1 MGKKHSQT
9 SNTAGVSRYGY
20 IDPFSDPGDD
30 SISLQ
35 RSKSVSSSGSD
46 SSSVFVSSN
55 PSTRRPSDSSSFNDV
70 CFPVNPENEIISS
83 STAWP
88 NVQVLQEYTDE
99 IDRNE
104 ILLSNTEE
112 VPRYSDTGT
121 LSTRE
126 GDNEVNFQWPL
137 VSNIERDDELRR
149 KLNPST
155 GNNDDY
161 AGHPF
166 DPLKKRPSTSKLKSM
181 SEDDE
186 YLDDWS
192 SLSTNNKQ
200 ERLEKL
206 RFTYF
211 RDDLENTI
219 HSSSLIGLLR
229 GDTTWADLFC
239 PEIYNGSTKTATGTV
254 NTTSTAGNND
264 KLNNTIPIPNISVPN
279 SSLHASSSPS
289 AIPTLLQQQGNVTTP
304 KNDLLNRTLESLST
318 PAQPK
323 LTSPQ
328 SAAAATTSSATASTT
343 ATQIP
348 TPLMSQSPIP
358 EPTPFWLDVLNP
370 SDDEMK
376 LLARTF
382 NIHPLTAEDIL
393 TGEIREKVE
402 LFKDYYFV
410 CFSSFDVAEEHQKR
424 KKKESEIW
432 KEREKE
438 KEREREK
445 ERGNWLFQLFKKNRK
460 SSDYGSIKSSI
471 RSSLSR
477 SNLSKSTSSSRSTTT
492 KKNILKSSR
501 HKDELLPLNVYFVV
515 FRYGVITFHFKPS
528 PHPGNVRR
536 RARLLKDY
544 LTVTSDWIGYALI
557 DDITDAYG
565 PLIDG
570 IQIEVNRIEDAILH
584 LQTAYKSDIDDSD
597 SDYSDSDSDSDSE
610 NKNVWVRMKRRNS
623 NIIGERRSLLS
634 KSSRTT
640 KSSRSTRSSTSSTNT
655 KVISWKRKGDLIR
668 QIGDCRRRIMSLL
681 RLLNTKADVIK
692 IFSKRCNEQWEVA
705 PRYEIGL
712 YLGDIQDHV
721 VTMVQS
727 LNHFEKLLARCHSN
741 YLAQINI
748 EMTKVNNDMNDILG
762 KITILGTII
771 LPLNIVTGLW
781 GMNCLVPGQ
790 DIDSLDWFYGI
801 IVGMFMF
808 SVCCYYYAKN
818 VMHLM

>member
-1 MGKKHSQT
+1 MAKKHSQT
-9 SNTAGVSRYGY
+9 PNAQGGSRYGY
-20 IDPFSDPGDD
+20 VDPFSDAGEDVG
-30 SISLQ
+30 SVQ
-35 RSKSVSSSGSD
+35 RSRSDSSGSD

-70 CFPVNPENEIISS
+70 CFPVNPENETVSS
-83 STAWP
+83 TTAWP

-104 ILLSNTEE
+104 VLLSNTPE
-112 VPRYSDTGT
+112 VPRYSDSATV
-121 LSTRE
+121 STRE

-149 KLNPST
+149 RLE
-155 GNNDDY
+155 GGE

-166 DPLKKRPSTSKLKSM
+166 DALKKHASKSKLKAM

-239 PEIYNGSTKTATGTV
+239 PEIYSKSKDGSTT
-254 NTTSTAGNND
+254 
-264 KLNNTIPIPNISVPN
+264 LPNPSPAVSGEKPVPVSN
-279 SSLHASSSPS
+279 VAPGINLTDPSPKDSPSPS
-289 AIPTLLQQQGNVTTP
+289 ALPAGPHLPQQSATATP
-304 KNDLLNRTLESLST
+304 KTELSNRTLESFPTQSQT
-318 PAQPK
+318 R

-328 SAAAATTSSATASTT
+328 PLQPPQLLQPSQ
-343 ATQIP
+343 QIP
-348 TPLMSQSPIP
+348 TPLMSNTATP

-445 ERGNWLFQLFKKNRK
+445 EKGNWLTQLLRRGKRN
-460 SSDYGSIKSSI
+460 SDYGSIKSSVTSHRS
-471 RSSLSR
+471 RSSK
-477 SNLSKSTSSSRSTTT
+477 NTSSSHSTTT
-492 KKNILKSSR
+492 KRNKLKSSR

-584 LQTAYKSDIDDSD
+584 LQTAYKSDSDDSD
-597 SDYSDSDSDSDSE
+597 SDYSDSDSESE
-610 NKNVWVRMKRRNS
+610 DNINKNVWVRMKRRDS
-623 NIIGERRSLLS
+623 NINGERRSLLS
-634 KSSRTT
+634 KNSKAT
-640 KSSRSTRSSTSSTNT
+640 KSSQSSKSTNSSTNT
-655 KVISWKRKGDLIR
+655 KIISWKRKGDLIR

-790 DIDSLDWFYGI
+790 DVDSLEWFYGI
-801 IVGMFMF
+801 MIGMFMF

>member
-1 MGKKHSQT
+1 M
-9 SNTAGVSRYGY
+9 
-20 IDPFSDPGDD
+20 
-30 SISLQ
+30 
-35 RSKSVSSSGSD
+35 
-46 SSSVFVSSN
+46 
-55 PSTRRPSDSSSFNDV
+55 
-70 CFPVNPENEIISS
+70 
-83 STAWP
+83 
-88 NVQVLQEYTDE
+88 QEYTDE

-126 GDNEVNFQWPL
+126 GENEVNFQWPL
-137 VSNIERDDELRR
+137 VSNIERDGELRR
-149 KLNPST
+149 KLD
-155 GNNDDY
+155 NDN
-161 AGHPF
+161 HPF
-166 DPLKKRPSTSKLKSM
+166 DPLKRHPSKSKLKAM

-239 PEIYNGSTKTATGTV
+239 PEIYNNAKDGSKATVV
-254 NTTSTAGNND
+254 NNLATNIAND
-264 KLNNTIPIPNISVPN
+264 KPPNISIPGANN
-279 SSLHASSSPS
+279 SLIDSLSKPSPS
-289 AIPTLLQQQGNVTTP
+289 QSPSGAPTLSQQSTDPVATP
-304 KNDLLNRTLESLST
+304 KNELLNKTVESLST
-318 PAQPK
+318 PSQTR

-328 SAAAATTSSATASTT
+328 PLQAP
-343 ATQIP
+343 TQVP
-348 TPLMSQSPIP
+348 TPLMSQIQIPTP

-445 ERGNWLFQLFKKNRK
+445 ERGNWLSQMFRKNKKVD
-460 SSDYGSIKSSI
+460 DYGSIKSSLKSSI
-471 RSSLSR
+471 RSR
-477 SNLSKSTSSSRSTTT
+477 SSKNTSSSKSTSTTT
-492 KKNILKSSR
+492 RRNKLKSSR

-515 FRYGVITFHFKPS
+515 FKYGVITFHFKPS

-584 LQTAYKSDIDDSD
+584 LQTAYRSDSDDSD
-597 SDYSDSDSDSDSE
+597 NDYSDSDSDSDSD
-610 NKNVWVRMKRRNS
+610 NDNTNVWVRMKRRNS
-623 NIIGERRSLLS
+623 NIIGERRSLMS
-634 KSSRTT
+634 KSSKTTRST
-640 KSSRSTRSSTSSTNT
+640 KSSNSTTSSTVT
-655 KVISWKRKGDLIR
+655 KIISWKRKGDLIR

-790 DIDSLDWFYGI
+790 DVDSLDWFYGI
-801 IVGMFMF
+801 IIGMFMF